1 MRLIKQ
7 EDQVSS
13 VSYQQLH
20 DVVVTGVKNSINGY
34 FKYYDSVTGE
44 VGHLTKSE
52 LENETTRN
60 FYILNHK

>member
-20 DVVVTGVKNSINGY
+20 DVIITDVNNSINGY
-34 FKYYDSVTGE
+34 FEYYDSVTGK

-52 LENETTRN
+52 LENKTTGK
-60 FYILNHK
+60 FYILDHK

>member
-1 MRLIKQ
+1 M
-7 EDQVSS
+7 SS

-52 LENETTRN
+52 LENKTTRN

>member
-44 VGHLTKSE
+44 VGHLTKVNWKIKQ
-52 LENETTRN
+52 LEI
-60 FYILNHK
+60 FIF

>member
-34 FKYYDSVTGE
+34 FRFLSV
-44 VGHLTKSE
+44 
-52 LENETTRN
+52 
-60 FYILNHK
+60 